1 MGETTPKAFGVGP
14 QPGWLCYVGLVGARL
29 STYYSESIAVT
40 STAKN
45 CFSLLLSRFSFG
57 AWLWRRLSLQGRRRQ
72 VRRKRSATN
81 ILVKL

>member
-1 MGETTPKAFGVGP
+1 MEETTPKAFGVGP
-14 QPGWLCYVGLVGARL
+14 QPGSLRYVGLVGTRF

-57 AWLWRRLSLQGRRRQ
+57 A
-72 VRRKRSATN
+72 
-81 ILVKL
+81 

>member
-29 STYYSESIAVT
+29 STYYSESITVT

-45 CFSLLLSRFSFG
+45 CFSL
-57 AWLWRRLSLQGRRRQ
+57 
-72 VRRKRSATN
+72 
-81 ILVKL
+81 